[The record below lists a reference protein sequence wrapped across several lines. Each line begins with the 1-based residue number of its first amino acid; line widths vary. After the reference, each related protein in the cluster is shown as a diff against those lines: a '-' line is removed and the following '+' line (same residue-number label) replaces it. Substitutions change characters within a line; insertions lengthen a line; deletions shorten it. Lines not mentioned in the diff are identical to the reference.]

1 VNVDVAARGGKTNA
15 GAAAYQRNGAA
26 APVLHE
32 HEFEQ
37 FRGLIYRVAGIS
49 LSPAKKPLVAGRL
62 AKRLRHHAMAS
73 FGEYYSFIT
82 AKQNS
87 VELQT
92 AVDLLTTNETHFF
105 REPKHF
111 DFLREQVLPAYRPG
125 RPFRV
130 WSAASSSGEEAY
142 TIAMLLADCLGS
154 AQWEILGSD
163 ISTHVLEKARQGLYS
178 MERAEEIPRHYLSRF
193 CLKGTGNFEG
203 SFMIERPLRER
214 VRFTQVNL
222 VEPLPDMGE
231 FDVIFLR
238 NVMIYFDQETK
249 RGVVGRLEKAL
260 RPGGHLLIG
269 HSESLNGVTETFK
282 TIAPSIY
289 RRT

>member
-1 VNVDVAARGGKTNA
+1 MTVDVAARRSGGNGMA
-15 GAAAYQRNGAA
+15 APYHRGAAA
-26 APVLHE
+26 APPLHE

-37 FRGLIYRVAGIS
+37 FRSLIYRMAGIS

-62 AKRLRHHAMAS
+62 AKRLRHHEIDS
-73 FGEYYSFIT
+73 FGEYHRFIT
-82 AKQNS
+82 SPHNS
-87 VELQT
+87 AELQT

-105 REPKHF
+105 REPRHF
-111 DFLREQVLPAYRPG
+111 DFLRQKVLPDYRPG

-142 TIAMLLADCLGS
+142 TIAMVLADSLGGS
-154 AQWEILGSD
+154 PWEILGSD
-163 ISTHVLEKARQGLYS
+163 ISTHVLGKARQALYP
-178 MERAEEIPRHYLSRF
+178 MERAEEIPRQYLSRF
-193 CLKGTGNFEG
+193 CLKGTGRYEG

-222 VEPLPDMGE
+222 VETLPDVGE

-269 HSESLNGVTETFK
+269 HSESLNGVTDSLK
-282 TIAPSIY
+282 SVAPSIY
-289 RRT
+289 QKV